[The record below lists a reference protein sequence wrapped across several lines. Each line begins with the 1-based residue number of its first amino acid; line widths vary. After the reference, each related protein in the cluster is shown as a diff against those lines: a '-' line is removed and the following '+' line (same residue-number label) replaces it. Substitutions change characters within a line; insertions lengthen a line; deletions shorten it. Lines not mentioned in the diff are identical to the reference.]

1 MSDSGRPWKKS
12 TIKHLA
18 PRCCPVAS
26 YHRGLGVWIGSFSE
40 IASSSRHSVSRS
52 LSKTPVSGGGSDRST
67 KVSSDPSAQR
77 TVASADRRL

>member
-1 MSDSGRPWKKS
+1 MSHSGRPWKKS
-12 TIKHLA
+12 TMKHLA

-26 YHRGLGVWIGSFSE
+26 YHRGLGVWMGSFPE
-40 IASSSRHSVSRS
+40 IASSSRHSQSRS

-67 KVSSDPSAQR
+67 KDSSDPSAQR